1 VTTKDTGRRIPI
13 RTIVAGALV
22 ALVALVTGTIFGSRH
37 TVDIVVPDSSAMGA
51 RAGSGQRLVLLTLT
65 PHVRAAETAAKLF
78 EKETGAVFQVKVVN
92 YEAVGDTILKDHA
105 SNSPQIDVFEMHY
118 ADLAVLVAKGAVM
131 DLTRFVEENADVI
144 RPDDFIPGLYD
155 HYTSYQGRRWALP
168 NDADTHVLF
177 YRKSLLAKYG
187 LRPPETWDD
196 YLHIARTITEHER
209 ANGVYGSAIMARDVP
224 MMIVSS
230 YMNRLAAYGGELMD
244 EQGNPQ
250 LNSPEAVA
258 ALEAMIEHA
267 KYALPTPLETDFDV
281 SRLAFLSG
289 RVAMVEQWTDI
300 GVMAEDPTQSTI
312 RGDWGVVPMPKGKGP
327 KARHASSLNGGYAV
341 AIASSTKEPEI
352 AKAYVRFVSR
362 RDTMLTLN
370 RVNGGFDPAR
380 VSILSSP
387 EFQQFAPQVSAI
399 EQIAFSNPMIAW
411 PKVPQTPALMNAL
424 TDHLERA
431 MEHEATPRQ
440 ALNAAQ
446 AEWQKILSHD
456 E

>member
-1 VTTKDTGRRIPI
+1 MTNDTGKRVSI
-13 RTIVAGALV
+13 RTILAIAVV
-22 ALVALVTGTIFGSRH
+22 ALLALIGGTLLGSRAP
-37 TVDIVVPDSSAMGA
+37 DGVVAPDSSAMGA
-51 RAGSGQRLVLLTLT
+51 RTGSGQRLVLLTLT

-92 YEAVGDTILKDHA
+92 YEAVGETILKDHA

-118 ADLAVLVAKGAVM
+118 ADLAMLVAKGAVM
-131 DLTRFVEENADVI
+131 DLTRYIEENADVI

-155 HYTSYQGRRWALP
+155 HYTSYQGKRWALP

-187 LRPPETWDD
+187 LRPPDTWDD
-196 YLHIARTITEHER
+196 YATIARVITERER
-209 ANGVYGSAIMARDVP
+209 ANGIYGSAIMARDVP

-230 YMNRLAAYGGELMD
+230 FMNRLAAYGGELMD
-244 EQGNPQ
+244 EQRHPEV
-250 LNSPEAVA
+250 NSPEAVT
-258 ALEAMIEHA
+258 ALEAMVEHA

-341 AIASSTKEPEI
+341 AISSTTKEPEI

-380 VSILSSP
+380 PSILGSP
-387 EFQQFAPQVSAI
+387 EFERFAPQVSAI
-399 EQIAFSNPMIAW
+399 ERTAFSNPMIAW
-411 PKVPQTPALMNAL
+411 PKVPQTPALMIAL
-424 TDHLERA
+424 TDHLVHA
-431 MEHEATPRQ
+431 LEHQETPRQ
-440 ALNAAQ
+440 ALNATQ